1 MCEFRVYLDG
11 VEVWED
17 VIYAVSEE
25 GRVALRDVMGEERV
39 FEGVEIVE
47 VDVTSTRLVLRGH

>member
-17 VIYAVSEE
+17 VIYAVSGE
-25 GRVALRDVMGEERV
+25 GRVVLRDVMGEERV

-47 VDVTSTRLVLRGH
+47 VDVASTRLVLRGH

>member
-25 GRVALRDVMGEERV
+25 GRVVLRDVMGEERV

-47 VDVTSTRLVLRGH
+47 VDVASTRLVLRGH